1 MDTLWQD
8 LRHAARLLRRSPGF
22 TVAAVVTLALGM
34 GANTAMFSVVHAV
47 MLRPLPYTE
56 PERLVRIR
64 GGSSL
69 PDVQDWVAQARSFDG
84 FGAYRSHFLDLTGGA
99 AAERVDGAL
108 VTGDLFRILGA
119 RAERGRLLE
128 AHDDRPGGP
137 KRIAL
142 SHGFWQRRLGGDPGV
157 VGRTVRFST
166 GEYEVVGVMPAGFRL
181 PEVEAEAWAPL
192 VPESPEEA
200 AARGAHS
207 LMAVGRLRPGTS
219 LPAAQ
224 EDMDAIAARLSA
236 AYPEENKD
244 RRFVL
249 NPLHQFLVR
258 DVRGAL
264 VLLLGAV
271 AFVLLIAATN
281 VANLLLARAAARQKE
296 IAIRASLGASRA
308 RLVRQLLAESVLLA
322 ALGGAVGLLVA
333 KWLTDLVVRA
343 SPPGVPGI
351 DLVRLDPR
359 VLAFTA
365 AVSLVTGLVFG
376 LVPALHG
383 SRVSLV
389 PSLKEG
395 GRATGAPARP
405 RLRSALVVS
414 QVALALVLLVGA
426 GLLLRSLQRLQS
438 VDPGFDPAR
447 LVTFNLTPPM
457 SRYGDIPKRTRL
469 FEDVLTRV
477 AALPGVT
484 AVGATSELPFGMGSV
499 FHNFVIDGRP
509 PLDPGSEPEIYSR
522 SVSPSYLRTLGL
534 PVLRGRAL
542 SEDDRAESP
551 RVAVINEAAARRHF
565 AGEDPIGRRIAWA
578 RAPERLWITV
588 VGLVGDV
595 RAQELAEDEVPA
607 LYTPM
612 AQELREWKTWMNV
625 AVRTAEAPESL
636 AAAVRREV
644 AGVDA
649 DIPVTRVRAMDDL
662 ITASVAPRRFNLLLL
677 GGLAALALVLAA
689 VGLHGVISYTVAQ
702 RTQEMGVR
710 VALGAAPRD
719 VVRLVLGQ
727 GLALT
732 LGGVAMGA
740 AAALGLTRFVSNML
754 FGVRATDPATFMGV
768 ALLLVA
774 VAALACYRPARQAAR
789 VDPLV
794 ALRGD

>member
-22 TVAAVVTLALGM
+22 TTAAVVTLALGM

-47 MLRPLPYTE
+47 MLRPLPYAE
-56 PERLVRIR
+56 PDRLVRVR
-64 GGSSL
+64 GGSSF
-69 PDVQDWVAQARSFDG
+69 PDLQDWVAQARSFDG
-84 FGAYRSHFLDLTGGA
+84 LGAYRSHFLDLTGGA

-108 VTGDLFRILGA
+108 VTGDLFRVLGA

-128 AHDDRPGGP
+128 ARDDRPGGP
-137 KRIAL
+137 KLIVL
-142 SHGFWQRRLGGDPGV
+142 SHGFWQRRLGGDAGV

-166 GEYEVVGVMPAGFRL
+166 GEYEVVGVMPAGFSL

-200 AARGAHS
+200 SARGAHS

-236 AYPEENKD
+236 AHPEENKD

-264 VLLLGAV
+264 LLLLGAV

-281 VANLLLARAAARQKE
+281 VANIQLARAAARRKE

-322 ALGGAVGLLVA
+322 VVGGAAGLVVA
-333 KWLTDLVVRA
+333 NWITDLVVTM
-343 SPPGVPGI
+343 SPAGVPGI

-365 AVSLVTGLVFG
+365 AVSVLTGLVFG
-376 LVPALHG
+376 LVPGLHG

-395 GRATGAPARP
+395 GRATGAPARQ

-457 SRYGDIPKRTRL
+457 ARYGDIPRRTRL

-477 AALPGVT
+477 VALPGVT
-484 AVGATSELPFGMGSV
+484 AVGATSELPFGMGSL

-509 PLDPGSEPEIYSR
+509 PLEPGREPEIYSR
-522 SVSPSYLRTLGL
+522 SVSPSYLSTLGL
-534 PVLRGRAL
+534 SVLRGRAL
-542 SEDDRAESP
+542 SPDDRAESP
-551 RVAVINEAAARRHF
+551 RVAVINEAAARQHF
-565 AGEDPIGRRIAWA
+565 PGEDPIGRRIAWA
-578 RAPERLWITV
+578 RAPERVWITV
-588 VGLVGDV
+588 VGIVGDV
-595 RAQELAEDEVPA
+595 RAQELAEEEVPA

-612 AQELREWKTWMNV
+612 AQELRAWKTWMNV
-625 AVRTAEAPESL
+625 AVRTAEAPEGL

-644 AGVDA
+644 AAVDA
-649 DIPVTRVRAMDDL
+649 DIPVTKVRAMDDL

-677 GGLAALALVLAA
+677 GGFAALALVLAG
-689 VGLHGVISYTVAQ
+689 VGLHGVISYAVAQ

-732 LGGVAMGA
+732 LGGVALGA
-740 AAALGLTRFVSNML
+740 AAALGLTRFLSTML
-754 FGVRATDPATFMGV
+754 FGVRATDPATFIGV

-774 VAALACYRPARQAAR
+774 VAALACYRPARRAAR